1 VLDHPDPGGV
11 VEPAA
16 DHNRRQV
23 LGGEV
28 GESMRRIEG
37 SRNELIGLL
46 TRPPSSDGRAEEW
59 GRTVGDPVRQIEALA
74 DLRDRGLLSPEEFD
88 QQKSRV
94 LYG

>member
-1 VLDHPDPGGV
+1 MMND
-11 VEPAA
+11 
-16 DHNRRQV
+16 RV

-28 GESMRRIEG
+28 GERMRRIGE
-37 SRNELIGLL
+37 SRNDLIGLL
-46 TRPPSSDGRAEEW
+46 TRSPWSGGRAEQW
-59 GRTVGDPVRQIEALA
+59 AGSVGDPVQQIEALA